1 MLRQLLIMVDSSASA
16 LSDTLSSL
24 LPFQYLI
31 LDSMPLFERGSI
43 YNLIE
48 HDGVSLHP
56 FLLWHV
62 VLESAIGSGEQT
74 QACHLA
80 WVSHLPSSESF
91 PFLLMAWE
99 GGCWLHKT
107 IPFFVLVALKCGFF
121 CFGPKQVQ

>member
-1 MLRQLLIMVDSSASA
+1 MVGSSASA
-16 LSDTLSSL
+16 LSGTLSSL

-99 GGCWLHKT
+99 GGRMLATQNHS
-107 IPFFVLVALKCGFF
+107 LF
-121 CFGPKQVQ
+121 CAGGIKMRVFLFWS